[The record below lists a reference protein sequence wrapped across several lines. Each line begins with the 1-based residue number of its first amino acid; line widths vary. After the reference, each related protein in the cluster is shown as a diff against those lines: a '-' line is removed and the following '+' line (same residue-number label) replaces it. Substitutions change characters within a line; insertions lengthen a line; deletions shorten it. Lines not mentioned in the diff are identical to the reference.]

1 MDFQDW
7 RTFRAGWELGFVA
20 PVCRIRAD
28 LMGHLT
34 ILRFLAFT
42 FCSSSDMSMEG
53 RKIQA
58 KPFSWVSRKLP
69 DVLSK
74 RMDVCFAPPCGS
86 IGNCASS
93 SYSGLRKPPTVTLPS

>member
-1 MDFQDW
+1 MGFQEW
-7 RTFRAGWELGFVA
+7 RTFPARWELGFVA

-34 ILRFLAFT
+34 ILGFLTLT

-69 DVLSK
+69 VLSE
-74 RMDVCFAPPCGS
+74 S
-86 IGNCASS
+86 I
-93 SYSGLRKPPTVTLPS
+93 